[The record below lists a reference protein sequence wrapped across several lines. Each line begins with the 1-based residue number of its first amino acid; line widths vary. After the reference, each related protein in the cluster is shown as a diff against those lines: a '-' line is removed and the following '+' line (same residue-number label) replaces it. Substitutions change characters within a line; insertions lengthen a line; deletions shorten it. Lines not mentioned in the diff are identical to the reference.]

1 MKTDLQVKNDVLDEL
16 EWEPSVNAAEIGV
29 TVKDGIVTLMGT
41 VERLPEKWE
50 TERAAQHVTGVKAIA
65 NEIEV
70 KLPGES
76 KRTDADIALAA
87 VNALDADTRVPRDHI
102 KVSVEH
108 GRITLTGEVEWYYQK
123 RAAEEAV
130 HVLWGV
136 KAVSNAITL
145 QAKVTPM
152 AVKDKIETA
161 LKRSADVD
169 AHGIRV
175 ETHQEKVILRGTVHS
190 WGHRIEAG
198 RAAWSAPGVKEVENQ
213 IEVV

>member
-1 MKTDLQVKNDVLDEL
+1 
-16 EWEPSVNAAEIGV
+16 
-29 TVKDGIVTLMGT
+29 
-41 VERLPEKWE
+41 
-50 TERAAQHVTGVKAIA
+50 
-65 NEIEV
+65 
-70 KLPGES
+70 
-76 KRTDADIALAA
+76 
-87 VNALDADTRVPRDHI
+87 
-102 KVSVEH
+102 
-108 GRITLTGEVEWYYQK
+108 LTGEVEWYYQK

-136 KAVSNAITL
+136 KAVNNAITL